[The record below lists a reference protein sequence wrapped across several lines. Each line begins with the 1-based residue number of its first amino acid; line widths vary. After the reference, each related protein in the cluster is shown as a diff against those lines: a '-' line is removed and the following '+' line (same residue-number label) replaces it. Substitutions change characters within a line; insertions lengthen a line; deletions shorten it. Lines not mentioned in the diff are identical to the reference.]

1 MLLRY
6 GRSVW
11 RSGQGCFLA
20 KTGPRASRR
29 CVRCLRGPSGET
41 WILRGR
47 LSLPEARLGRG
58 EIVSLEWTE
67 PWLNRTHQV
76 FTALCWWGLPAEIR
90 SLGDT
95 PNYGPRH
102 FHTLVYL
109 IKHTL
114 NRATIRFSVPNARI
128 NARSE
133 YLSETLRLEMVV
145 SHGQLPFMQH
155 AVSWR
160 ECWASRTSSL
170 SRFSTERMF
179 FRTLLL
185 RQPFYLIFKDNKISY
200 LIHWGLFGKKGLRS

>member
-1 MLLRY
+1 MICLVWDQ
-6 GRSVW
+6 GRMS
-11 RSGQGCFLA
+11 RGQHRPSIFWDHVATKDYFGVYLA
-20 KTGPRASRR
+20 S
-29 CVRCLRGPSGET
+29 T
-41 WILRGR
+41 W
-47 LSLPEARLGRG
+47 LSYKHY
-58 EIVSLEWTE
+58 V
-67 PWLNRTHQV
+67 
-76 FTALCWWGLPAEIR
+76 
-90 SLGDT
+90 
-95 PNYGPRH
+95 NYDCPFR
-102 FHTLVYL
+102 TLVHL

-114 NRATIRFSVPNARI
+114 NCATIRFSVPSARI

-170 SRFSTERMF
+170 SRFSTEKMF

-200 LIHWGLFGKKGLRS
+200 LIHWGLFGRKGLRG